1 MKKEIKTLVLLN
13 VLALIAW
20 GLVGG
25 ANAAYQV
32 SAAEGFM
39 SMTVAFWLLL
49 VMSLITAGAME
60 YYAFQSL
67 VRFLKAFYR
76 WIEMRNFG
84 S

>member
-1 MKKEIKTLVLLN
+1 MKKEIMTLVLLN
-13 VLALIAW
+13 VLAILSW

-25 ANAAYQV
+25 VYALYEV
-32 SAAEGFM
+32 SAEEGLM

-67 VRFLKAFYR
+67 IRFLKALYR

-84 S
+84 G